1 MSHFSN
7 SISVVGNL
15 GNDIHIST
23 TQKGFK
29 VARFSLA
36 QNVRSGDQ
44 VKTSWYQMFA
54 WGNQAAILEKLGKKG
69 IKLAVYGKIVNRTY
83 VNKLGQKRKV
93 SEVEVQ
99 QVEAY

>member
-1 MSHFSN
+1 MSH
-7 SISVVGNL
+7 
-15 GNDIHIST
+15 
-23 TQKGFK
+23 
-29 VARFSLA
+29 
-36 QNVRSGDQ
+36 
-44 VKTSWYQMFA
+44 FA
-54 WGNQAAILEKLGKKG
+54 WGNHAAILEKLGKKG